1 MRYLRYYMR
10 KASLNKDGTLRKSRT
25 TKNSKPNPLIS
36 LPLAEI
42 QNLLPEEGCKIPV
55 SEEWVKGRL
64 YARYLSGLQT
74 TNDFSELQSLED
86 KIEYALTDFN
96 NE

>member
-1 MRYLRYYMR
+1 M
-10 KASLNKDGTLRKSRT
+10 KKPTLNKDGTLRKRRAA
-25 TKNSKPNPLIS
+25 KNSKANTLIS
-36 LPLAEI
+36 LPLGEI
-42 QNLLPEEGCKIPV
+42 QHLLPEEGCNIPV

-64 YARYLSGLQT
+64 YAQYLSGLQT
-74 TNDFSELQSLED
+74 THDFSELQSLED